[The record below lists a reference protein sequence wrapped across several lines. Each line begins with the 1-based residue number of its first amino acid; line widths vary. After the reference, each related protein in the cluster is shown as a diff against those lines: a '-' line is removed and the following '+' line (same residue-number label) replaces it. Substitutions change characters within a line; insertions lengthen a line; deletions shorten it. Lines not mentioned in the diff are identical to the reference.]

1 MSHEE
6 HTHDSH
12 AAPKKAPLS
21 AAFWFTLLLTCLFI
35 AAVNFVN
42 VMGGAHEGA
51 EHAETHESMGAKE
64 ASHEEA
70 TAPKEEA
77 PAAAAT
83 VADTASHKA
92 E

>member
-12 AAPKKAPLS
+12 AAPRKAPLS
-21 AAFWFTLLLTCLFI
+21 AAFWFTLLLACLFI

-42 VMGGAHEGA
+42 VMSEEHEGA
-51 EHAETHESMGAKE
+51 EHAETHEMMGAKE

>member
-12 AAPKKAPLS
+12 SAPKKAPLS
-21 AAFWFTLLLTCLFI
+21 AAFWFVLLLVCLFI

-42 VMGGAHEGA
+42 VMSEGHEGGEA
-51 EHAETHESMGAKE
+51 TETHEMMGAKE
-64 ASHEEA
+64 ATHEEA
-70 TAPKEEA
+70 APAKEEA
-77 PAAAAT
+77 PAAAVT
-83 VADTASHKA
+83 RDTATHKA